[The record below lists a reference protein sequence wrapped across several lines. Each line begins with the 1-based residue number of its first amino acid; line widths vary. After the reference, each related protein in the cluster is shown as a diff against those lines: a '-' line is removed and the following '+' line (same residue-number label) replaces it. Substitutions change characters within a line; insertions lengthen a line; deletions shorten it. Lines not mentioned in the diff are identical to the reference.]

1 MFFFGLFSTHLPY
14 IIVGLAYFASVAFAS
29 VHMVNRA
36 NEAEHDSNGQKT
48 IVYNNSETLVQT
60 TTYHILE
67 LSSSVQFAIKPDG
80 WNCLI
85 PMIVIQ
91 TFTCQ
96 EPKEQGVFP
105 HQYFARPP
113 PVQC

>member
-14 IIVGLAYFASVAFAS
+14 IVVGLAYFASVAFAS

-36 NEAEHDSNGQKT
+36 NEAENDSNIQNT
-48 IVYNNSETLVQT
+48 IVYDNSDISVQT
-60 TTYHILE
+60 TIYQILE
-67 LSSSVQFAIKPDG
+67 SSASIQFAIKPDS

-85 PMIVIQ
+85 PVIVIQ

-96 EPKEQGVFP
+96 EPGEQGSIP

-113 PVQC
+113 PAQC

>member
-36 NEAEHDSNGQKT
+36 NKAEHDSKEQNT
-48 IVYNNSETLVQT
+48 IVYNNSENLVQT
-60 TTYHILE
+60 TTYQILE
-67 LSSSVQFAIKPDG
+67 LSARVQAAIKPDG

-85 PMIVIQ
+85 PVIVIQ

-96 EPKEQGVFP
+96 EPGEQGSIP
-105 HQYFARPP
+105 DQYFARPP
-113 PVQC
+113 PAKC